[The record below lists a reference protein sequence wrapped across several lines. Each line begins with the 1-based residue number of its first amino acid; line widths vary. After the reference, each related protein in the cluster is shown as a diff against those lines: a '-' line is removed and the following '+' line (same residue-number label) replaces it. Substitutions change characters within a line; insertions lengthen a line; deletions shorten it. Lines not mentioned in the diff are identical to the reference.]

1 MADKIEA
8 DIMIYGHTHK
18 PYRRDIDNKV
28 FINAGSVGKP
38 KDGDTSTCVALIEIT
53 DQGIKSEFVRKPY
66 DIEKVASSIRSSN
79 RLIVDYIVKNMV
91 KMTVS

>member
-1 MADKIEA
+1 
-8 DIMIYGHTHK
+8 MIYGHTHK